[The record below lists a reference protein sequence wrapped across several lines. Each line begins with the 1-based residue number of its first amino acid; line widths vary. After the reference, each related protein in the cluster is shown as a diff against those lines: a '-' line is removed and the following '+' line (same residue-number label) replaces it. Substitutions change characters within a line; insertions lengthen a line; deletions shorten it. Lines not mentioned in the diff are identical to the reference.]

1 MGQLFAL
8 AKDLIGASPEQIE
21 VLLNRPDPPPRVVAV
36 SVMDFQARRK
46 TTPDSRRRD
55 LYQLYLRRH
64 DRIDTWDLVDRAAP
78 HVVGGY
84 LWDKSREPLYQ
95 LAASPHWF
103 ERRSSIVSTWFF
115 IRRGDLDDTF
125 YIAQILAND
134 PHDLVQ
140 KAVGGWIREAEKRDE
155 QRLRDYLDRNAPT
168 MSRTALRYA
177 VEHLPPEVRD
187 HYLDL
192 KNKTA

>member
-1 MGQLFAL
+1 
-8 AKDLIGASPEQIE
+8 
-21 VLLNRPDPPPRVVAV
+21 
-36 SVMDFQARRK
+36 
-46 TTPDSRRRD
+46 
-55 LYQLYLRRH
+55 
-64 DRIDTWDLVDRAAP
+64 
-78 HVVGGY
+78 
-84 LWDKSREPLYQ
+84 
-95 LAASPHWF
+95 
-103 ERRSSIVSTWFF
+103 VSTWFF

-125 YIAQILAND
+125 CIAQILTND

-140 KAVGGWIREAEKRDE
+140 KAVGGWIREAGKRDE

-177 VEHLPPEVRD
+177 VEHLLPEVRD